1 MEFFTPP
8 QHIGFK
14 ATKLY
19 EQRGNIKDISLAYV
33 DKDGGGPVR
42 AHTHAHD
49 HLFTVIEGEA
59 KIVLKDESV
68 IVKKGESL
76 LVKGDIPHSV
86 WNNKDSVCIMLGT
99 SLINDGVEN

>member
-1 MEFFTPP
+1 M
-8 QHIGFK
+8 
-14 ATKLY
+14 
-19 EQRGNIKDISLAYV
+19 IS
-33 DKDGGGPVR
+33 
-42 AHTHAHD
+42 AHD

>member
-19 EQRGNIKDISLAYV
+19 EQSGNIKDISLAYV

-68 IVKKGESL
+68 IVKKA
-76 LVKGDIPHSV
+76 K
-86 WNNKDSVCIMLGT
+86 VCWSRAIFLTLYGT
-99 SLINDGVEN
+99 IKTAYVLCWVLH

>member
-19 EQRGNIKDISLAYV
+19 EQSGNIKDISLAYV
-33 DKDGGGPVR
+33 DKDGGGPVM
-42 AHTHAHD
+42 A

>member
-19 EQRGNIKDISLAYV
+19 EQSGNIKDISLAYV

-76 LVKGDIPHSV
+76 SRAIFLT
-86 WNNKDSVCIMLGT
+86 LYGT
-99 SLINDGVEN
+99 IKTAYVLCWVLH

>member
-14 ATKLY
+14 AKKLY
-19 EQRGNIKDISLAYV
+19 EQSGNIKDISLAYV
-33 DKDGGGPVR
+33 DKDGGGPVT
-42 AHTHAHD
+42 AHTHSHD

-59 KIVLKDESV
+59 KIVLKDETV

-86 WNNKDSVCIMLGT
+86 WNNKSSVCIMLGT
-99 SLINDGVEN
+99 SLINDGIEN